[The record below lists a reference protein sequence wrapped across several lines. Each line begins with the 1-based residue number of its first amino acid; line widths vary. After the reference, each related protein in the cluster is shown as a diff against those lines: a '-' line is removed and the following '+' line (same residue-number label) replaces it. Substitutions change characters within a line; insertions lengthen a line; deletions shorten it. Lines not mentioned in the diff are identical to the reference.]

1 MKSISLLL
9 PVLSFFIINA
19 ANAAGNP
26 QDTLIDKA
34 NFQSANYDYQGFK
47 SLTVKSLQV
56 WPNPAK
62 DWVRVSV
69 NSFKP
74 GDTGE
79 CVIYNSNGVISKR
92 QVINS
97 GTNEVNTANL
107 QSGTYFVEVVSRNKN
122 IDTEKI
128 IVKH

>member
-1 MKSISLLL
+1 MKRISLLL
-9 PVLSFFIINA
+9 PVLSFLIISA

-26 QDTLIDKA
+26 QDTLIEKA
-34 NFQSANYDYQGFK
+34 NFQSGNYDYWGFK
-47 SLTVKSLQV
+47 SLTEKPLQV

-69 NSFKP
+69 NSIKP

-92 QVINS
+92 QIINS

-107 QSGTYFVEVVSRNKN
+107 QSGTYFVEVISRNRN

>member
-1 MKSISLLL
+1 MKRISLLL
-9 PVLSFFIINA
+9 PVLSFLIVSA

-26 QDTLIDKA
+26 QDTLIKQA
-34 NFQSANYDYQGFK
+34 NFQSPSYDYWGFK
-47 SLTVKSLQV
+47 SLTEKSLQV

-69 NSFKP
+69 NSIKP

-79 CVIYNSNGVISKR
+79 CVIYNSNGIISKR
-92 QVINS
+92 QIINS
-97 GTNEVNTANL
+97 GTNEVNTAHL
-107 QSGTYFVEVVSRNKN
+107 QSGAYFVEVISRNKN